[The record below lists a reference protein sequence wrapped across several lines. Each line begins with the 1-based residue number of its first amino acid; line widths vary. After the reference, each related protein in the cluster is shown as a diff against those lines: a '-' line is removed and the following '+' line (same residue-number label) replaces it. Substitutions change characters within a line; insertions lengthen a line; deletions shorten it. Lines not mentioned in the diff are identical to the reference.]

1 MNHYL
6 VEVIL
11 TMRHRIT
18 VAAND
23 EHEAQKLAELQKGE
37 RGQQSANEFA
47 YKRPK
52 LLGGMD
58 GQ

>member
-6 VEVIL
+6 VEVIV
-11 TMRHRIT
+11 TTRHSIT
-18 VAAND
+18 VAADD

-37 RGQQSANEFA
+37 HGQQSAPEFT

-52 LLGGMD
+52 LLGGTD
-58 GQ
+58 G